1 MRHPTPDIRRA
12 SVGVSR
18 SGLRLDVA
26 TDSTMTVLA
35 SCAVGAPANCE
46 DRTDPIGMLVV
57 GVVAVVVV
65 ATLVVLLVAG
75 RPGRRRAIPARRR
88 GRR

>member
-1 MRHPTPDIRRA
+1 MHT
-12 SVGVSR
+12 
-18 SGLRLDVA
+18 
-26 TDSTMTVLA
+26 TMTVLA
-35 SCAVGAPANCE
+35 SCTTGAPANCE

-65 ATLVVLLVAG
+65 VTLVVLLVAG
-75 RPGRRRAIPARRR
+75 RQGRRRAIPERRR

>member
-26 TDSTMTVLA
+26 MDSTMTVLA

-65 ATLVVLLVAG
+65 VTLVVLLVAG
-75 RPGRRRAIPARRR
+75 RPGRRAIPARRR